1 MVTEMLSK
9 ALREV
14 LTSAGITAEVVSV
27 VRTQVSSHG
36 DFASNV
42 AMVYAKNIGR
52 NPVEFATTLVQELE
66 KKQLSFIKKIEVAPP
81 GFINFFLEDTYFIK
95 KIDEI
100 LKHEKEYGSNALKK
114 DKKILIEYTDPNPFK
129 PFHIGHLMTNA
140 IGESLARILSFS
152 GATVIRAN
160 YQGDIGPHVAKALY
174 GLLHTPPDKTLSVE
188 AQAQFIGECYAYGSQ
203 SYENDVK
210 AKLEIEAINK
220 SLYEKSNQ
228 ELQELYLWG
237 REVTLEAFE
246 TIYNILGTAFDVYY
260 FESEMAPKGSAI
272 VRANIGTVFTESEGA
287 LVFHAEEINP
297 KLHTRVFIN
306 SHGLPTYEA
315 KELGLTK
322 TKFDTINPDISITVT
337 ANEQM
342 EYMRVVTEALRVLYP
357 DIASRMVHIS
367 HGMMRF
373 ASGKMSSRK
382 GNVVTGVA
390 LLEQMREYV
399 REKIKDSSELI
410 SQASLVDAVAVSA
423 IKYSII
429 RQALGHDIIFDF
441 ETSVSFEG
449 DSGPYIQY
457 TYARTASI
465 LAKAGEVGIEPS
477 VENKIITTGDLERQ
491 LDRFPDVVRLA
502 SIEHA
507 PHHIAT
513 YLIELSRAFNAYYA
527 ETRIVEKDNDESS
540 YRIALTKACN
550 TVLAQG
556 LYLLGIKAPEKM

>member
-1 MVTEMLSK
+1 
-9 ALREV
+9 
-14 LTSAGITAEVVSV
+14 
-27 VRTQVSSHG
+27 
-36 DFASNV
+36 
-42 AMVYAKNIGR
+42 
-52 NPVEFATTLVQELE
+52 
-66 KKQLSFIKKIEVAPP
+66 
-81 GFINFFLEDTYFIK
+81 
-95 KIDEI
+95 
-100 LKHEKEYGSNALKK
+100 
-114 DKKILIEYTDPNPFK
+114 
-129 PFHIGHLMTNA
+129 
-140 IGESLARILSFS
+140 
-152 GATVIRAN
+152 
-160 YQGDIGPHVAKALY
+160 
-174 GLLHTPPDKTLSVE
+174 
-188 AQAQFIGECYAYGSQ
+188 
-203 SYENDVK
+203 
-210 AKLEIEAINK
+210 
-220 SLYEKSNQ
+220 
-228 ELQELYLWG
+228 
-237 REVTLEAFE
+237 
-246 TIYNILGTAFDVYY
+246 
-260 FESEMAPKGSAI
+260 
-272 VRANIGTVFTESEGA
+272 
-287 LVFHAEEINP
+287 
-297 KLHTRVFIN
+297 
-306 SHGLPTYEA
+306 
-315 KELGLTK
+315 
-322 TKFDTINPDISITVT
+322 
-337 ANEQM
+337 
-342 EYMRVVTEALRVLYP
+342 
-357 DIASRMVHIS
+357 MVHIS